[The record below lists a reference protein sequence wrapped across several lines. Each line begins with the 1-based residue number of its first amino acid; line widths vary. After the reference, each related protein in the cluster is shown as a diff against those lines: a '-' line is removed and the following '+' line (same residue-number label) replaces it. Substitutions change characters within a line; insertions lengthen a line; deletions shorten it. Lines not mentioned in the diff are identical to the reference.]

1 MKRTNRIVRWVV
13 LVGASGMLPAFVL
26 NCDKAALQLQRGFLF
41 GLGEQ
46 TAGLVLDASLPTP
59 GAIE

>member
-1 MKRTNRIVRWVV
+1 MKRSHRFIRWVV

-46 TAGLVLDASLPTP
+46 AAGMVLDAGLLDPN
-59 GAIE
+59 AAQ

>member
-1 MKRTNRIVRWVV
+1 MKRSRRFIRWVV

-26 NCDKAALQLQRGFLF
+26 NCDKAALQIQRGFLY

-46 TAGLVLDASLPTP
+46 AAGLVLDAGLLVPNVP
-59 GAIE
+59 Q